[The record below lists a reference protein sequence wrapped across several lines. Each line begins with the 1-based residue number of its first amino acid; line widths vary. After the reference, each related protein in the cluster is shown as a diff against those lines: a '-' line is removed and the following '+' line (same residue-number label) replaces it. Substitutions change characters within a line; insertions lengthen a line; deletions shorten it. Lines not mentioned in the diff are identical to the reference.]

1 MKYNNIH
8 CIYVYFTL
16 IHYGMFML
24 FVDAVQYITI
34 EEELNFKD
42 AEKLCL
48 FRYDTHLS
56 SIHNDE
62 DLKNAINATDLSSN
76 GVWIGLT
83 FNNSETEWQWTDLSP
98 WDYGRNVSKHDGN
111 GPWADGEPNN
121 DGEYC
126 VQLSTDE
133 KWTERSCTEDKFR
146 PLCRYP
152 EPLELIN
159 DPQHYIRKPCN
170 GTIIGFIDILDE
182 IYIEFNITF
191 ERFPQG
197 LGSLLHF
204 GNERNERFPAI
215 FIDGHSNSLQT
226 TISVISNV
234 SIVSHNMSLELN
246 TTYQYIFHLTQNYL
260 EIELNNDS
268 NVIHNFSKRINSHS
282 ILMNRKMFLG
292 NPWNNELFDAQITN
306 LYVTTSNQYQTSSS
320 DSFNY
325 ACETN
330 RWDNDP
336 AVGNWIYDGDKCE
349 IKQQTYDH
357 DKYTSISTWL
367 GDSDP
372 TSMNW
377 TDYKVE
383 IEFVMDTV
391 PVRGNAAVGILLR
404 THVDFATSQKQGYL
418 VAVRR
423 YLPQPILALY
433 VWKNGPITE
442 LKHTDISLRKNTN
455 YTLRVEAAH
464 NNFEVYWNNEFAFTE
479 TDNQFS
485 HGSVGLHT
493 YYAAVTF
500 SSVIIT
506 FNSDGK
512 LLTVAPTT
520 NLTVQPTPTP
530 TDITINPT
538 PSPSTDPTTY
548 SPTSAPTFN
557 PTSKPTN
564 SPTSPPQLQP
574 TVVHTSSTGITQTTN
589 KPLKLHPSPLPTTI
603 IQEGVVSYSTTT
615 NLNTESKELQNINTA
630 SFTQKIG
637 FIVLVI
643 VSGCLIFMCICIR
656 ISYSQR
662 YKQKQMQNDFAN
674 KTLTQLD
681 LGNITIMHYISIQA
695 GTILDK
701 AQHALPTATPGV
713 TMPGLPT
720 CIGEPESSLSDND
733 ILENDADSEDN
744 ETNDLLLT
752 NVIITKGRE
761 QKMDEQSEEKKV
773 DEVELNNNIKPLYHE
788 KQKWELCLL
797 HALNSLLQREEF
809 THK

>member
-404 THVDFATSQKQGYL
+404 TQKSTKQAYR
-418 VAVRR
+418 VRVKMR
-423 YLPQPILALY
+423 EHGSTIALHRLD
-433 VWKNGPITE
+433 GSIT
-442 LKHTDISLRKNTN
+442 LLYWTHISVEKEKN

-464 NNFEVYWNNEFAFTE
+464 TNFDVYWNNEFIFTAV
-479 TDNQFS
+479 DNQFS
-485 HGSVGLHT
+485 HGSIGLHT
-493 YYAAVTF
+493 YHAAVTF

-520 NLTVQPTPTP
+520 NPTAQPTPTP
-530 TDITINPT
+530 NEITINPT
-538 PSPSTDPTTY
+538 LAPSTDPTFT
-548 SPTSAPTFN
+548 

-564 SPTSPPQLQP
+564 SPTSPPQLQHTISHTTLP
-574 TVVHTSSTGITQTTN
+574 STINSTSPQLQSTTVHATSTETTQTTS
-589 KPLKLHPSPLPTTI
+589 KPLTLHPSP
-603 IQEGVVSYSTTT
+603 
-615 NLNTESKELQNINTA
+615 
-630 SFTQKIG
+630 
-637 FIVLVI
+637 
-643 VSGCLIFMCICIR
+643 
-656 ISYSQR
+656 
-662 YKQKQMQNDFAN
+662 
-674 KTLTQLD
+674 
-681 LGNITIMHYISIQA
+681 
-695 GTILDK
+695 
-701 AQHALPTATPGV
+701 
-713 TMPGLPT
+713 
-720 CIGEPESSLSDND
+720 
-733 ILENDADSEDN
+733 
-744 ETNDLLLT
+744 
-752 NVIITKGRE
+752 
-761 QKMDEQSEEKKV
+761 
-773 DEVELNNNIKPLYHE
+773 
-788 KQKWELCLL
+788 
-797 HALNSLLQREEF
+797 
-809 THK
+809 